1 MTISLF
7 GQSCFRIEAKEVS
20 ILIDPFSQEIGLRPP
35 RIKDNIVLVSH
46 QHYDHNNTKELG
58 PDSFLIDTPGE
69 YERSGVYIRGIP
81 SFHDKSEGRER
92 GLNTIYIIKTEE
104 MLVCH
109 LGDLGQDKL
118 TDKQV
123 EEIGDIDILMVPVGG
138 KYTLDAKGAVEAISQ
153 IEPKI
158 IIPMHYKLK
167 DVKIDLDGPEKF
179 VKELGLTPEK
189 VDKFKTAK
197 KLLPAEEMKLV
208 MFGM

>member
-1 MTISLF
+1 
-7 GQSCFRIEAKEVS
+7 
-20 ILIDPFSQEIGLRPP
+20 
-35 RIKDNIVLVSH
+35 
-46 QHYDHNNTKELG
+46 
-58 PDSFLIDTPGE
+58 
-69 YERSGVYIRGIP
+69 
-81 SFHDKSEGRER
+81 
-92 GLNTIYIIKTEE
+92 
-104 MLVCH
+104 
-109 LGDLGQDKL
+109 
-118 TDKQV
+118 
-123 EEIGDIDILMVPVGG
+123 MVPVGG
-138 KYTLDAKGAVEAISQ
+138 KYTLDAKGAVEAINQ